1 MATQQVSND
10 LATQIDKV
18 RSEIRT
24 DGYPMSIGEWISLY
38 ESEEIDIHP
47 EFQRFFRWSI
57 EQKSSLIE
65 SILLG
70 IPIPPVFVSQRKDG
84 VWDVVDGLQRLS
96 TIYQF
101 IGILKDEKGALLP
114 QLVLEGTEYLPALQ
128 GKQWNNDEEPDKSLS
143 PEQRL
148 LIKRAKISVSI
159 ILRESDERAKFE
171 LFQRLNTGGSSLT
184 PQEIRNCILV
194 MVNIDFFKWM
204 RQLANHQTFQDCI
217 ALSDRPI
224 AEQYDME
231 LALRFLILCS
241 LGTEHLSAIGDV
253 GAFLTDRMIEMAK
266 DSTFDKP
273 GAEQRFKRT
282 FDILS
287 EEVGDHVFT
296 RYSQDKDRFMGGFI
310 LSSYEVIAIGL
321 GSNINSPPPS
331 GHLVDLI
338 KGMWAS
344 QTYKDWSGSGITAS
358 RRLRRLIPLG
368 REIFKT

>member
-1 MATQQVSND
+1 MLFEQLSDD
-10 LATQIDKV
+10 LASQIDKV

-38 ESEEIDIHP
+38 ETDEIDIHP

-57 EQKSSLIE
+57 EQKSRLIE

-101 IGILKDEKGALLP
+101 LGILKDESGTLLSP
-114 QLVLEGTEYLPALQ
+114 LVLEGTAYLPALH
-128 GKQWNNDEEPDKSLS
+128 GKQWSNEEDATQSLTL
-143 PEQRL
+143 EQRL

-194 MVNIDFFKWM
+194 MVDIEFFKWL
-204 RQLANHQTFQDCI
+204 RKIANHQSFQECI
-217 ALSDRPI
+217 ALSERPL

-231 LALRFLILCS
+231 LALRFLILCGLES
-241 LGTEHLSAIGDV
+241 DHLSAIGDV
-253 GAFLTDRMIEMAK
+253 GAFLTDRMVEVAK
-266 DSTFDKP
+266 DANFDQSVAERRFKLTFDLL
-273 GAEQRFKRT
+273 A
-282 FDILS
+282 S
-287 EEVGDHVFT
+287 EAGDHAFT

-321 GSNINSPPPS
+321 GSNIDSPPPRDR
-331 GHLVDLI
+331 LVQLI
-338 KGMWAS
+338 KDMWS
-344 QTYKDWSGSGITAS
+344 NPTYKDWSGSGITAS

-368 REIFKT
+368 RDIFRA